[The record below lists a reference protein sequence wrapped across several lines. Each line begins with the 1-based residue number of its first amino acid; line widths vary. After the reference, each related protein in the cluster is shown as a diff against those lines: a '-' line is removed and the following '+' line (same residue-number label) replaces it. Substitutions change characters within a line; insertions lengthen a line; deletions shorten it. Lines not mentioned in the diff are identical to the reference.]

1 MHSPIRVSP
10 IVFAK
15 VLVRICAVLA
25 VAGVIAAAVAAGLS
39 TTPAGVSKID
49 SAAPAIPAHHQTRQG
64 GGVGLDHAGG
74 DLRRAV
80 RVTRR
85 TSGNLSAQG
94 LSWAGVSLIIPR
106 QVTPITANVA

>member
-1 MHSPIRVSP
+1 MHSPIRVSR
-10 IVFAK
+10 IAFAK
-15 VLVRICAVLA
+15 ALVRIGAILA

-39 TTPAGVSKID
+39 ATPAGVSRLD
-49 SAAPAIPAHHQTRQG
+49 RAAPALPAHHQTRQG

-85 TSGNLSAQG
+85 TNGNLSAQG
-94 LSWAGVSLIIPR
+94 LSWAGVALIIPR

>member
-1 MHSPIRVSP
+1 MHAPIRLSH
-10 IVFAK
+10 IAFAK
-15 VLVRICAVLA
+15 ALTHICAVLA

-39 TTPAGVSKID
+39 TTPAGVSRLD
-49 SAAPAIPAHHQTRQG
+49 RAAPATPAHQTRQAG
-64 GGVGLDHAGG
+64 PVGLDHAGG

-94 LSWAGVSLIIPR
+94 LSWAGVALIIPR

>member
-1 MHSPIRVSP
+1 MHAPIPLSSVALIKP
-10 IVFAK
+10 
-15 VLVRICAVLA
+15 LVHICAVLA

-39 TTPAGVSKID
+39 TTPAGVSRLD
-49 SAAPAIPAHHQTRQG
+49 RAAPSTPAHQTRQG
-64 GGVGLDHAGG
+64 GAVGLDHAGG

-94 LSWAGVSLIIPR
+94 LSWAGVALIIPR

>member
-1 MHSPIRVSP
+1 MHAPTPSSSIAL
-10 IVFAK
+10 IK
-15 VLVRICAVLA
+15 TLVHICAVLA
-25 VAGVIAAAVAAGLS
+25 VAGVIAAGVAAGLS
-39 TTPAGVSKID
+39 TTPVGISRLD
-49 SAAPAIPAHHQTRQG
+49 RAAPATPAQPIRHVQA
-64 GGVGLDHAGG
+64 VGLDNAAG

-94 LSWAGVSLIIPR
+94 LSWAGVALIIPR